1 MTGKIT
7 PTDGIIAVVETDNGD
22 VKRFLGTGF
31 FVGDGKTVITAKHV
45 VEDALKAGALVGV
58 AQIQRNGSI
67 KCCDIL
73 SALVD
78 DVFDIAVLTLLVA
91 PSNLVCL
98 SISREQVSSNIDVLC
113 VEYSQTINH
122 LDPNGKRKLVFNT
135 LAHKGNVVSHY
146 LSDFPE
152 TVPTPSFD
160 TSFPALKGASG
171 APVIR
176 GHDFV
181 VVGMLVANI
190 ERHLLPAQIERINDN
205 DKTVEERSYFL
216 PMGKAL
222 EASVITDFLERH
234 HITVTVTP

>member
-1 MTGKIT
+1 MAGPIT
-7 PTDGIIAVVETDNGD
+7 PTDGIIAIVETDNGD

-45 VEDALKAGALVGV
+45 VEDALKTKVLVGV
-58 AQIQRNGSI
+58 AQIQRDGSM

-91 PSNLVCL
+91 PSNLICL

-113 VEYSQTINH
+113 VEYSQTVNR
-122 LDPNGKRKLVFNT
+122 LDPNGERKIVFNT

-152 TVPTPSFD
+152 TAPTPSFD

-176 GHDFV
+176 GYDFV
-181 VVGMLVANI
+181 VVGMLVANR
-190 ERHLLPAQIERINDN
+190 ERHLLPAQIERID
-205 DKTVEERSYFL
+205 DSGKIVEERSYFL

-222 EASVITDFLERH
+222 EASVIADFLERH
-234 HITVTVTP
+234 QIAVTVAP